1 MKNFK
6 EWLFIILCILI
17 TVACIVLFIFYI
29 KSVVTADIP
38 WWMKWGLIKDR

>member
-17 TVACIVLFIFYI
+17 TLACIVFSIFYFKNI
-29 KSVVTADIP
+29 VTADIP
-38 WWMKWGLIKDR
+38 WWMKLALLKSK